1 MMIGTS
7 PRSGPLCEVAKN
19 LYMLPEGL
27 PEPEEDG
34 ACDHLQGLA
43 LPSLPL
49 SSTTGKSVDLSQLKG
64 TAVIF
69 FYPMT
74 GKPELPPMRGWNKI
88 PGARGCTTQCCA
100 FRDRYPEFQSLGVEV
115 YGVSAQPLEDQKG
128 TAARLRLPYPLLN
141 DSELA
146 LATEL
151 DLPTF
156 DYDSARFI
164 KRLTLLVEGGV
175 IRQVYYPV
183 FPPHLNPTD
192 ILSQLRS

>member
-1 MMIGTS
+1 MI
-7 PRSGPLCEVAKN
+7 KN

-27 PEPEEDG
+27 PEPQEDG

-49 SSTTGKSVDLSQLKG
+49 ASTTDEPVDLSEVAG
-64 TAVIF
+64 TAVVF

-74 GKPELPPMRGWNKI
+74 GKPEQPPMRGWNKI

-100 FRDRYPEFQSLGVEV
+100 FRDRYPEFRRLGVEI
-115 YGVSAQPLEDQKG
+115 YGVSAQPLEDQKEAVG
-128 TAARLRLPYPLLN
+128 RLRLPYPLLN
-141 DSELA
+141 DSNMDLA
-146 LATEL
+146 AEL

-156 DYDSARFI
+156 GYDGARFI

-192 ILSQLRS
+192 ILSQLRA

>member
-1 MMIGTS
+1 M
-7 PRSGPLCEVAKN
+7 AKN

-43 LPSLPL
+43 LPSLSL
-49 SSTTGKSVDLSQLKG
+49 SSTTGEPVDLSTISG
-64 TAVIF
+64 TAVVF

-74 GKPELPPMRGWNKI
+74 GKPEQPPMRGWNKI
-88 PGARGCTTQCCA
+88 AGARGCTTQCCA
-100 FRDRYPEFQSLGVEV
+100 FRDRYPEFQRLGVEI
-115 YGVSAQPLEDQKG
+115 YGVSAQPLRDQQE
-128 TAARLRLPYPLLN
+128 AVERLHLPYPLLN
-141 DSELA
+141 DSDLTLAREL
-146 LATEL
+146 E
-151 DLPTF
+151 LPTF
-156 DYDSARFI
+156 DYDGATYI